1 MNKNDTTKKT
11 LCTIAKII
19 AFLIFLNLVGFMIGK
34 GIQRA
39 MKLSKKAQKE
49 AHQKHKDHDCHC
61 HEGDDC
67 HCEDE
72 DCTCNEED
80 EVEYD
85 DGCDGYCL
93 EEEVEDTE
101 AVVPDTTSDIRCRHG
116 EGCTSED
123 PYMAEV
129 KKPE

>member
-1 MNKNDTTKKT
+1 MNNNDTTKKT

-19 AFLIFLNLVGFMIGK
+19 AFLVFMNLVGFMIGK

-39 MKLSKKAQKE
+39 MKLAKKAQKE
-49 AHQKHKDHDCHC
+49 AQLKHKEHECHC

-67 HCEDE
+67 QCEDE
-72 DCTCNEED
+72 DCNCNED
-80 EVEYD
+80 VEVD

-101 AVVPDTTSDIRCRHG
+101 AVVPDTTSSCTCREG
-116 EGCTSED
+116 EGCTCAD
-123 PYMAEV
+123 PIVEA

>member
-1 MNKNDTTKKT
+1 MNNNDTTKKT

-19 AFLIFLNLVGFMIGK
+19 AFLVFMNLVGFMIGK

-39 MKLSKKAQKE
+39 MKLTKKAKE
-49 AHQKHKDHDCHC
+49 DARLKHKDH
-61 HEGDDC
+61 EC

-72 DCTCNEED
+72 DCNCNEEV
-80 EVEYD
+80 EVEVD
-85 DGCDGYCL
+85 DGCDGYCP

-101 AVVPDTTSDIRCRHG
+101 AVVPDTTSSCTCREG
-116 EGCTSED
+116 EGCTCAD
-123 PYMAEV
+123 PIVEA